1 MDPFI
6 DRLVGAVQRTR
17 TPALVGLDPRIEQ
30 LPDLFRVGLDMR
42 QPRQVANA
50 YKRFCCDVIDV
61 VHSLVPAVKPQ
72 AAFFERIGPA
82 GMQALADTIQY
93 ARQRGLIVIL
103 DGKRN
108 DIGSTAAA
116 YAEAY
121 LDRTESHGWTADAL
135 TVSPYLGDDSLKP
148 FVDVAVRC
156 NTGVFVLVKTSNPGG
171 ALFQDLETNGRPLYE
186 HVAEHVDGLA
196 DDTQNQMGYGA
207 VGAVVG
213 ATYPAQ
219 LARLRSLM
227 PHSWFLVPGYGA
239 QGGTAADTAAA
250 FDDRGLGAMINSSR
264 AIIFAHARQQYKDKY
279 DTRNWQAA
287 VEAATLEM
295 IGQLKSETP
304 AGAL

>member
-1 MDPFI
+1 ME
-6 DRLVGAVQRTR
+6 L
-17 TPALVGLDPRIEQ
+17 
-30 LPDLFRVGLDMR
+30 LPDRFTRELDIR
-42 QPRQVANA
+42 QPRQVADA
-50 YKRFCCDVIDV
+50 YKKFCCELIDV

-72 AAFFERIGPA
+72 AAFFEQIGPA
-82 GMQALADTIQY
+82 GMQALADTVYY

-103 DGKRN
+103 DAKRN

-121 LDRTESHGWTADAL
+121 LGRTEAQGWTADAL
-135 TVSPYLGDDSLKP
+135 TVSPYLGDDSLTP

-196 DDTQNQMGYGA
+196 DDTQNWTGYGV

-213 ATYPAQ
+213 ATYPEQ

-239 QGGTAADTAAA
+239 QGGTAGNVAAA
-250 FDDRGLGAMINSSR
+250 FDDLGLGAIINSSR
-264 AIIFAHARQQYKDKY
+264 AIIFAHARKEYKEKY
-279 DTRNWQAA
+279 GDRRWQAA
-287 VEAATLEM
+287 VEAATLQM
-295 IGQLKSETP
+295 ICQLQSETP
-304 AGAL
+304 AGELV